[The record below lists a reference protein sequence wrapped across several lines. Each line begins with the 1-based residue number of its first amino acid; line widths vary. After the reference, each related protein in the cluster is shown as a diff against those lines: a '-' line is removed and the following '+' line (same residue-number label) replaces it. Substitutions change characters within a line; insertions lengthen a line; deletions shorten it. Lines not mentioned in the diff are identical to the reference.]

1 MTCSHYFIITP
12 PNGVK
17 SIGVCKLCGEKREM
31 LNWIEGGGHAWKK
44 TNKGFADAAK
54 DKKGELM

>member
-1 MTCSHYFIITP
+1 
-12 PNGVK
+12 
-17 SIGVCKLCGEKREM
+17 M